1 MPQWLRDAI
10 NPPKKEDKGKVIE
23 LTEEELIT
31 EPSTEVTTT
40 TTTATTVKATE
51 PEITLKAND
60 IIFDLDDIDF

>member
-10 NPPKKEDKGKVIE
+10 NPPKKEDKGKIIE
-23 LTEEELIT
+23 LTEEELTT
-31 EPSTEVTTT
+31 EQSTETNATT
-40 TTTATTVKATE
+40 TTTATKTTE